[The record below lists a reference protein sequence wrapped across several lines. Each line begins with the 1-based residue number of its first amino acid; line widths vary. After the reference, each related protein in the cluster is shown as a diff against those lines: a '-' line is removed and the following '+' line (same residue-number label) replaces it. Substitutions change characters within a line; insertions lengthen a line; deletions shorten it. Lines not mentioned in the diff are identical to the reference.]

1 MNIRKFRSD
10 KDALIAEGNRI
21 VSSSDDAKFIRKIT
35 IVNLLL
41 RGMSAKLV
49 ADACGETDRT
59 LSNWVRIVDEYG
71 FGALRPR
78 KQPGRPQCLT
88 ELQKEN
94 IKVAVASDPASFGYT
109 VWDGP
114 SLSDYIAS
122 QYGIPLCVRQ
132 CQRLLHELGFS
143 LIRPQTFPSKGSEES
158 LLREELKKTHGP
170 RKRSGC
176 SHMLPGRSSFSSF
189 HGRIHSYPCMVSE
202 RQQPKSQVIS
212 RT

>member
-1 MNIRKFRSD
+1 MNIRKFKSD

-21 VSSSDDAKFIRKIT
+21 VSSSDDAKFIRKVT

-71 FGALRPR
+71 FGALRPK

-88 ELQKEN
+88 GLQKEN
-94 IKVAVASDPASFGYT
+94 IKVAVASDPTSFGYT

-114 SLSDYIAS
+114 SLSDYIAT
-122 QYGIPLCVRQ
+122 QYGITLCVRQ

-143 LIRPQTFPSKGSEES
+143 LIRPQTFPSKGSEDS
-158 LLREELKKTHGP
+158 PLRDGFKKNS
-170 RKRSGC
+170 RS
-176 SHMLPGRSSFSSF
+176 
-189 HGRIHSYPCMVSE
+189 
-202 RQQPKSQVIS
+202 
-212 RT
+212 